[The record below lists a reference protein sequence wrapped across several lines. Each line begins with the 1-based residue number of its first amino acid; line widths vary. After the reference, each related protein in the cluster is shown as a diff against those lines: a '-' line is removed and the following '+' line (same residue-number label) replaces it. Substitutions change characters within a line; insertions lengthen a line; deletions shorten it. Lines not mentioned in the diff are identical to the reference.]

1 MTVPAFSQTFRCNL
15 RNRVMTYENIKLKV
29 FIFFFG
35 KLPRYVSIY
44 SGSDLSDIIPN
55 ILHCWNKQERVWH
68 HVFIK

>member
-1 MTVPAFSQTFRCNL
+1 
-15 RNRVMTYENIKLKV
+15 MTYENIKLKV